1 MQNIPN
7 ADLYDAQ
14 RWADDAAAEA
24 EAELAYQQMLD
35 DATRYAAQAA
45 ADAEAE
51 AAYADLD
58 EAEAMDTDIF

>member
-7 ADLYDAQ
+7 ADRYDAQ
-14 RWADDAAAEA
+14 RWAEDAAADA

-35 DATRYAAQAA
+35 DATRYAEHAA

-51 AAYADLD
+51 AATEDLD
-58 EAEAMDTDIF
+58 EAEALDTDIF